1 LPAADRRKDPAQD
14 RLCRFLGANQGLV
27 VAEIELTS
35 EDQQFDKPDWM
46 GEEVT
51 HDPRYYNS
59 SLVRKP
65 FSSW

>member
-1 LPAADRRKDPAQD
+1 
-14 RLCRFLGANQGLV
+14 V